1 METNEIKPILEA
13 LIFVNDKPLT
23 INQIKEVMDDVS
35 EEQVRQAVSELNQD
49 YEITKR
55 SFIIQ
60 EVAGGF
66 RMATRPEFASWL
78 RSLYKSNVKERL
90 TRPSLETLA
99 IIAYKQPVTKPE
111 IEAIRGVNTDG
122 VITTLL
128 ERGLAKIAGRKDSP
142 GRPLLYATT
151 DEFLAHFGLSSI
163 AEMPKL
169 PEVQELAAAAPGV
182 EVMQQMEENAQQKQ
196 EEKQEDKNDAIQT
209 A

>member
-1 METNEIKPILEA
+1 METNDIKPILEA
-13 LIFVNDKPLT
+13 LIFVSDKPLA
-23 INQIKEVMDDVS
+23 ISQIKEVMENVS
-35 EEQVRQAVSELNQD
+35 EDEIRRAVSELNQD
-49 YEITKR
+49 YQTTKR

-99 IIAYKQPVTKPE
+99 IIAYKQPVTKPD

-128 ERGLAKIAGRKDSP
+128 ERGLVKIAGRKDSP

-151 DEFLAHFGLSSI
+151 DEFLTHFGLGGISD
-163 AEMPKL
+163 MPKL
-169 PEVQELAAAAPGV
+169 PEVQQLTAEG
-182 EVMQQMEENAQQKQ
+182 NF
-196 EEKQEDKNDAIQT
+196 NDTNQT

>member
-1 METNEIKPILEA
+1 METNDIKPVLEA
-13 LIFVNDKPLT
+13 LIFVSDKPLA
-23 INQIKEVMDDVS
+23 INQIKEVMENVS
-35 EEQVRQAVSELNQD
+35 EEQIRQAVNELNQD
-49 YEITKR
+49 YEATKR

-128 ERGLAKIAGRKDSP
+128 ERSLVKIAGRKDSP

-151 DEFLAHFGLSSI
+151 DEFLAHFGLGTIS
-163 AEMPKL
+163 EMPKL
-169 PEVQELAAAAPGV
+169 PEVQQLT
-182 EVMQQMEENAQQKQ
+182 EE
-196 EEKQEDKNDAIQT
+196 KNDAIQT

>member
-1 METNEIKPILEA
+1 MFRHCGHDMENAELKQVLEA
-13 LIFVNDKPLT
+13 LIFVSDNPLE
-23 INQIKEVMDDVS
+23 IAQVKEVIGEVS
-35 EEQVRQAVSELNQD
+35 DEQIRQAVNGLNQD
-49 YEITKR
+49 YETTKR

-60 EVAGGF
+60 EIAGGF

-78 RSLYKSNVKERL
+78 KSFYKSKVKERL

-122 VITTLL
+122 VIATLL
-128 ERGLAKIAGRKDSP
+128 ERGLVKIAGRKESA

-151 DEFLAHFGLSSI
+151 DEFLAHFGLSAIS
-163 AEMPKL
+163 EMPKL
-169 PEVQELAAAAPGV
+169 PEVQQLTEGKDNV
-182 EVMQQMEENAQQKQ
+182 
-196 EEKQEDKNDAIQT
+196 IQT